1 MGSKQPAIGIMT
13 DGLTDSSVKE
23 GEMVYDRTCVAG
35 TVETAFVG
43 ITAVQKADAEN
54 ITTAI
59 KGIMESVHCDW
70 EDKVVTISTDCAA
83 VMVGARSGVVS
94 CLKEKTPYIVG
105 VQYGTQT

>member
-1 MGSKQPAIGIMT
+1 MGSKQQAIGIMT

-23 GEMVYDRTCVAG
+23 GEMGYDRTCVAG

-59 KGIMESVHCDW
+59 KGIMESVRCDW